1 MARVGNGGDRFD
13 YIIVGAGS
21 AGCVLA
27 NRLSEDGSARVLLL
41 EAGGRDSN
49 PLIHMP
55 LAMTKLNPDP
65 RINWQLETEPEPH
78 CYDRRIW
85 VPRGKVLGGTS
96 SINAMIYTRGHP
108 LDYDQWRQSGLTGW
122 GYADVLPYFKRSE
135 GSWRGETE
143 YHGGAGPLTISP
155 QRNPSPLYE
164 LFAAAGERAGYKR
177 SSDYNGSE
185 PEGIARPELT
195 IAGGRRNST
204 ARAYLRPA
212 MKRPN
217 LTVATRA
224 LAHRV
229 VVKGGRAVAVEYRQ
243 DGALRTAHADREIVL
258 SGGTYNSPQLLMLSG
273 IGAADELKSLGI
285 EPVVDLPSVGQNLQ
299 EHVNTV
305 LTVDIGKAISFDSQ
319 LRADRL
325 TLNVLKWA
333 LLGAGGAASLPL
345 QSVSFLRTRP
355 ESERPDIELLVSP
368 VAPDAWVWFPGVKKP
383 IGHRFSSRIAVL
395 HPRSRG
401 QVKLRSA
408 HPEDPPRIFWNLLS
422 DPDDLATLKSG
433 LKAVRAIFAQEPMKS
448 LVTGE
453 VRPGPGTETDAD
465 IDEYLRRNCGTAQ
478 HPAGTCRMGAD
489 AASVLD
495 GDLRVR
501 GVAGL
506 RVADC
511 SVMPQVIGGNTNAPT
526 IMIAEK
532 AADLIRGRAAMP
544 AAAV

>member
-1 MARVGNGGDRFD
+1 MGRRGETEDRFD
-13 YIIVGAGS
+13 YVIVGAGS

-27 NRLSEDGSARVLLL
+27 NRLSEDGTARVLLL
-41 EAGGRDSN
+41 EAGGKDWY

-55 LAMTKLNPDP
+55 LAFAKLNPDL

-96 SINAMIYTRGHP
+96 SINAMIYARGHP
-108 LDYDQWRQSGLTGW
+108 LDYDQWRQSGLAGW

-135 GSWRGETE
+135 RSWRGETA

-155 QRNPSPLYE
+155 QHVPSPLYE
-164 LFAAAGERAGYKR
+164 LFAEAGERAGFRR

-195 IAGGRRNST
+195 VAGGRRNST
-204 ARAYLRPA
+204 ARAFLRPA
-212 MKRPN
+212 MKRRN
-217 LTVATRA
+217 LTVVTRA
-224 LAHRV
+224 LAQRV
-229 VVKGGRAVAVEYRQ
+229 VVTGGRAAAVEYRRN
-243 DGALRTAHADREIVL
+243 GELRTAYADREIVL

-273 IGAADELKSLGI
+273 IGAADELKALGI
-285 EPVVDLPSVGQNLQ
+285 RPIIDLPSVGQNLQ

-305 LTVDIGKAISFDSQ
+305 ITVDIGKPISFDSE
-319 LRADRL
+319 LRADRM
-325 TLNVLKWA
+325 TISMLKWA
-333 LLGAGGAASLPL
+333 LFGSGGAASLPV
-345 QSVSFLRTRP
+345 QSVAFLHTRP
-355 ESERPDIELLVSP
+355 ESDRPDIELLVSP
-368 VAPDAWVWFPGVKKP
+368 VSPDAWVWFPGIKKP

-401 QVKLRSA
+401 AVKLRSSR
-408 HPEDPPRIFWNLLS
+408 PEDPPRIFWNLLS
-422 DPDDLATLKSG
+422 DPADLETLKSG
-433 LKAVRAIFAQEPMKS
+433 LKAVRSIFAQEPLKS
-448 LVTGE
+448 LIIGE
-453 VRPGPGTETDAD
+453 VLPGPGASTDSE

-478 HPAGTCRMGAD
+478 HPAGTCRMGTD
-489 AASVLD
+489 DHSVLD
-495 GDLRVR
+495 GELRVR

-511 SVMPQVIGGNTNAPT
+511 SVMPHLVGANTNAPT

-532 AADLIRGRAAMP
+532 AADLIRGRVP
-544 AAAV
+544 PPPVEV

>member
-1 MARVGNGGDRFD
+1 MARAGKRGDRFD
-13 YIIVGAGS
+13 YIIIGAGS

-27 NRLSEDGSARVLLL
+27 NRLSEDAGAEVLLL
-41 EAGGRDSN
+41 EAGGKDSN

-55 LAMTKLNPDP
+55 LAMTKLNPDL
-65 RINWQLETEPEPH
+65 RINWRLETEPEIH

-96 SINAMIYTRGHP
+96 SINAMIYARGHP
-108 LDYDQWRQSGLTGW
+108 LDYDQWRQSGLAGW

-135 GSWRGETE
+135 RSWRGETAH
-143 YHGGAGPLTISP
+143 HGGAGPLTISP
-155 QRNPSPLYE
+155 QHNPSPLYE
-164 LFAAAGERAGYKR
+164 LFAEAGERAGFRR
-177 SSDYNGSE
+177 SGDYNGSE

-204 ARAYLRPA
+204 ARAFLKPA

-229 VVKGGRAVAVEYRQ
+229 MAAGGRAVAVEYRQ
-243 DGALRTAHADREIVL
+243 NGEIRTAHAGREIVL
-258 SGGTYNSPQLLMLSG
+258 CGGAYHSPQLLMLSG
-273 IGAADELKSLGI
+273 IGAADELMALGI
-285 EPVVDLPSVGQNLQ
+285 RPVVDLPSVGQNLQ

-305 LTVDIGKAISFDSQ
+305 ITVDIGRPISFDRE

-325 TLNVLKWA
+325 ALTMLKWA
-333 LLGAGGAASLPL
+333 LLGTGGAASLPL
-345 QSVSFLRTRP
+345 QSVAFLRTRP
-355 ESERPDIELLVSP
+355 ESDRPDIELLVSP

-401 QVKLRSA
+401 EVKLRSA
-408 HPEDPPRIFWNLLS
+408 LPEDPPRIFWNLLS
-422 DPDDLATLKSG
+422 DPADLATLKGG
-433 LKAVRAIFAQEPMKS
+433 LRAVRAIFAQEPMKS

-453 VRPGPGTETDAD
+453 VRPGPGASSDAE
-465 IDEYLRRNCGTAQ
+465 IDEYLRRNCATAQ

-489 AASVLD
+489 DASVLD
-495 GDLRVR
+495 NELRVR

-511 SVMPQVIGGNTNAPT
+511 SVMPHLVGGNTNAPA

-532 AADLIRGRAAMP
+532 AADLIRGKAPPP
-544 AAAV
+544 AAEV

>member
-1 MARVGNGGDRFD
+1 MARASKDGERFD

-27 NRLSEDGSARVLLL
+27 NRLSEDGTAKVLLL
-41 EAGGRDSN
+41 EAGGSDRN

-55 LAMTKLNPDP
+55 LAMTKLNPDL
-65 RINWQLETEPEPH
+65 RINWQLETEPEPQ

-96 SINAMIYTRGHP
+96 SINAMIYARGHP

-135 GSWRGETE
+135 NSWRGDTPH
-143 YHGGAGPLTISP
+143 HGTGGPLTISP
-155 QRNPSPLYE
+155 QRNASPMYE
-164 LFAAAGERAGYKR
+164 LFAAAGERAGFKR
-177 SSDYNGSE
+177 SSDYNGTE

-204 ARAYLRPA
+204 ARAFLKPA

-217 LTVATRA
+217 LRVETRA

-229 VVKGGRAVAVEYRQ
+229 VVSGGRATAVEYRQ
-243 DGALRTAHADREIVL
+243 DGTLHTAYADREIVL

-273 IGAADELKSLGI
+273 IGVVDELKALGI

-305 LTVDIGKAISFDSQ
+305 LTVEIGKPLSFDSQ

-333 LLGAGGAASLPL
+333 LLGKGGAASLPL

-401 QVKLRSA
+401 RVTLRSA
-408 HPEDPPRIFWNLLS
+408 RPEDPPRIFWNLLS
-422 DPDDLATLKSG
+422 DPEDLATLKSG
-433 LKAVRAIFAQEPMKS
+433 VRAVRSIFAQEPMKS

-453 VRPGPGTETDAD
+453 VRPGPGTETDAE

-478 HPAGTCRMGAD
+478 HPGGSCRMGAD

-495 GDLRVR
+495 PELRVR

-511 SVMPQVIGGNTNAPT
+511 SVMPQLVGGNTNAPT

-532 AADLIRGRAAMP
+532 AADLMRGRAPLP
-544 AAAV
+544 AEEV